1 LHISKKSCTFAANF
15 EKRKLYYAMKSTH
28 NELQKPFVFGQAIG
42 VNHFIGREREL
53 KRLTAN
59 FSHGINT
66 ILMAPRRWGKTSL
79 VKRTMSEIKNDYIK
93 VIYIDAYFCRNEYDF
108 YNHFAECILHQT
120 NSKFEQWAET
130 AGEFLMRLTPKI
142 SYNLPSAEEYSVS
155 LGITP
160 RTHQPEEILQLPEII
175 AQRKNIHLMICIDEF
190 QQIGEFTDSMTVQ
203 KRMRSVW
210 QHQEHVNYCLFGSK
224 KHLLQNMFLK
234 SSYPFYKFGDI
245 IPLDPIEEK
254 TWLPYLQQGFKSWG
268 KNISEDIARQ
278 LCQKVQLHP
287 SYIQQLAWLTL
298 LNTDS
303 EATESTLLQGLDD
316 LINENSALFIQQ
328 TEHLTPYQLNFLYA
342 MLDGITS
349 DFAKEDIR
357 EQYQL
362 GSYSNIARIKTALI
376 EKELIDTYKGAVVFA
391 DPVFVLWMRR
401 NMNQ

>member
-1 LHISKKSCTFAANF
+1 
-15 EKRKLYYAMKSTH
+15 MKSAQ

-66 ILMAPRRWGKTSL
+66 VLMAPRRWGKTSL
-79 VKRTMSEIKNDYIK
+79 VKRTMSEVKNDYIK
-93 VIYIDAYFCRNEYDF
+93 IIYIDAYFCRNEYDF

-142 SYNLPSAEEYSVS
+142 SYNLPSADEYSVS

-160 RTHQPEEILQLPEII
+160 RTHKPEEILQLPEII
-175 AQRKNIHLMICIDEF
+175 AQRKNIHLIICIDEF

-245 IPLDPIEEK
+245 IPLNPIEEA

-268 KNISEDIARQ
+268 KNISEDIARR
-278 LCQKVQLHP
+278 LCQLVQLHP

-303 EATESTLLQGLDD
+303 EATESTLQQGLDD

-342 MLDGITS
+342 MLDGISS
-349 DFAKEDIR
+349 DFTKEDIR
-357 EQYQL
+357 EQYPL
-362 GSYSNIARIKTALI
+362 GSYSNIARIKTALL
-376 EKELIDTYKGAVVFA
+376 EKELIDTNKGAVIFA

>member
-1 LHISKKSCTFAANF
+1 
-15 EKRKLYYAMKSTH
+15 MKSTQK
-28 NELQKPFVFGQAIG
+28 ELQKPFVFGQAIG

-120 NSKFEQWAET
+120 NSKFEQWTET

-160 RTHQPEEILQLPEII
+160 RTHKPEEILQLPEII

-190 QQIGEFTDSMTVQ
+190 QQIGEYTDSLTVQ

-245 IPLDPIEEK
+245 IPLDPIEEDA
-254 TWLPYLQQGFKSWG
+254 WLPYLQQGFKSWG

-278 LCQKVQLHP
+278 LCQMVQLHP

-303 EATESTLLQGLDD
+303 EATESTLQQGLDD

-376 EKELIDTYKGAVVFA
+376 EKELIDTNKGVTVFA

>member
-1 LHISKKSCTFAANF
+1 
-15 EKRKLYYAMKSTH
+15 
-28 NELQKPFVFGQAIG
+28 
-42 VNHFIGREREL
+42 
-53 KRLTAN
+53 
-59 FSHGINT
+59 
-66 ILMAPRRWGKTSL
+66 
-79 VKRTMSEIKNDYIK
+79 
-93 VIYIDAYFCRNEYDF
+93 
-108 YNHFAECILHQT
+108 
-120 NSKFEQWAET
+120 
-130 AGEFLMRLTPKI
+130 
-142 SYNLPSAEEYSVS
+142 
-155 LGITP
+155 
-160 RTHQPEEILQLPEII
+160 
-175 AQRKNIHLMICIDEF
+175 MICIDEF
-190 QQIGEFTDSMTVQ
+190 QQIGEYTDSLTVQ

-245 IPLDPIEEK
+245 IPLGPIDED

-278 LCQKVQLHP
+278 LCQMVQLHP

-303 EATESTLLQGLDD
+303 EATESTLQQGLDD

-376 EKELIDTYKGAVVFA
+376 EKELIDTNKGVTVFA

>member
-1 LHISKKSCTFAANF
+1 MT
-15 EKRKLYYAMKSTH
+15 
-28 NELQKPFVFGQAIG
+28 Q
-42 VNHFIGREREL
+42 
-53 KRLTAN
+53 
-59 FSHGINT
+59 
-66 ILMAPRRWGKTSL
+66 TS
-79 VKRTMSEIKNDYIK
+79 
-93 VIYIDAYFCRNEYDF
+93 
-108 YNHFAECILHQT
+108 
-120 NSKFEQWAET
+120 
-130 AGEFLMRLTPKI
+130 
-142 SYNLPSAEEYSVS
+142 
-155 LGITP
+155 
-160 RTHQPEEILQLPEII
+160 
-175 AQRKNIHLMICIDEF
+175 
-190 QQIGEFTDSMTVQ
+190 
-203 KRMRSVW
+203 
-210 QHQEHVNYCLFGSK
+210 
-224 KHLLQNMFLK
+224 
-234 SSYPFYKFGDI
+234 
-245 IPLDPIEEK
+245 
-254 TWLPYLQQGFKSWG
+254 
-268 KNISEDIARQ
+268 Q

-303 EATESTLLQGLDD
+303 EVTESTLLQGLDD